1 MLWHRLKSM
10 KIRKRI
16 AVILCDADYS
26 FQQRILTGLIQ
37 QAYALDYDVAIF
49 TTSMN
54 FDEETDFQ
62 TGEYR
67 IFSLINF
74 DMFDAVIYA
83 PCTINK
89 RSMRLKL
96 EKRIAEECRIPVVA
110 LESDCPEYTSLNVDD
125 TAAFSSVVDHLI
137 EHHGL
142 TNILCLTGFAGNLQ
156 AESRLEGYRRSM
168 ARHGLPIPEGYIIYG
183 DFWQAAALDLAQK
196 LADGDIAMPEA
207 VVCVSDFVAL
217 TLCNRLIELGIRVP
231 EDIIIM
237 GYDATP
243 DAAENVP
250 SITTYVR
257 PLADMGR
264 NAVLKVHSMLTGEE
278 VAPAEH
284 DIGHLVLAESCGCGE
299 DFEKKFHKRQNDV
312 NNIVNYHNLFKN
324 CHMAESLNSAATL
337 NKCLGKIV
345 TFLYLINDVKDFHLC
360 LCDQWDDF
368 SKNDTN
374 AEAYTNYTETMRLR
388 ITCTDND
395 AAIVDEPFPKRD
407 LLPVF
412 HAERDTPRALYFT
425 PLHFN
430 ERCLGYCAVGYWE
443 LPRSFDDLYHS
454 WLSNINNALEFVR
467 IRNIFSSMNQR
478 LYMASIRDTLTG
490 IFNRKGFRRYAA
502 ECFQKAVSTG
512 KKLLVI
518 AADLDCLK
526 PINDNFG
533 HLEGDNAIS
542 VVANALNT
550 CFENDEICAR
560 TGGDEFFVIG
570 CADYTDEKLEQY
582 QRYISQ
588 FLARY
593 NDSSEKPYKVEASI
607 GYVCRTVTEADDLQE
622 LLDEADARM
631 YANKVLR
638 KKNRT

>member
-1 MLWHRLKSM
+1 M

-16 AVILCDADYS
+16 AVIMCDADYP
-26 FQQRILTGLIQ
+26 FQQRILNGLIQ

-49 TTSMN
+49 TTFMN

-62 TGEYR
+62 YGEYR
-67 IFSLINF
+67 IFSLLNF
-74 DMFDAVIYA
+74 DMFDAVVYA
-83 PCTINK
+83 PCSINK
-89 RSMRLKL
+89 RSQRVKL
-96 EKRIAEECRIPVVA
+96 EERLRTECKAPIVA
-110 LESDCPEYTSLNVDD
+110 LETDGSEYASVNVDD
-125 TAAFSSVVDHLI
+125 TMAFSRVVDHLI
-137 EHHGL
+137 EHHHL
-142 TNILCLTGFAGNLQ
+142 TEILCLTGFQGNLQ
-156 AESRLEGYRRSM
+156 AESRLQGYRNSM
-168 ARHGLPIPEGYIIYG
+168 ERHGIPVREDLIIYG

-196 LADGDIAMPEA
+196 LADGEIKMPQA

-231 EDIIIM
+231 EDIIIV
-237 GYDATP
+237 GYDATR

-250 SITTYVR
+250 SITSYVR

-264 NAVLKVHSMLTGEE
+264 HAILKLHEMITGEICE
-278 VAPAEH
+278 VAEQ
-284 DIGHLVLAESCGCGE
+284 DLGYLVPAESCGCEE
-299 DFEKKFHKRQNDV
+299 DFEQKFTKRQSEV
-312 NNIVNYHNLFKN
+312 NNILNYHNLFKA
-324 CHMAESLNSAATL
+324 CHMAESLNSATTL
-337 NKCLGKIV
+337 NQCLGKIV
-345 TFLYLINDVKDFHLC
+345 NFLYLINDIKDFHLC

-368 SKNDTN
+368 SRNDTN
-374 AEAYTNYTETMRLR
+374 GEEYKNYTDTMRLR

-395 AAIVDEPFPKRD
+395 AELLDEPFPKTN
-407 LLPVF
+407 LLPVY
-412 HAERDTPRALYFT
+412 HEERATPRALYFT

-430 ERCLGYCAVGYWE
+430 ERCLGYCALGYGA

-454 WLSNINNALEFVR
+454 WVGNINNALEFVR
-467 IRNIFSSMNQR
+467 IRNIFNSMNQR

-490 IFNRKGFRRYAA
+490 IFNRKGFRRYSG
-502 ECFQKAVSTG
+502 EYFQKAVTTG

-560 TGGDEFFVIG
+560 TGGDEFLVIG
-570 CADYTDEKLEQY
+570 CSDYTEDKIEQY
-582 QRYISQ
+582 LNHINQ
-588 FLARY
+588 FLIRY
-593 NDSSEKPYKVEASI
+593 NDSSDKPYKVEASL
-607 GYVCRTVTEADDLQE
+607 GYVCRTVTEENQLQE

-631 YANKVLR
+631 YENKVMR
-638 KKNRT
+638 KKNRR